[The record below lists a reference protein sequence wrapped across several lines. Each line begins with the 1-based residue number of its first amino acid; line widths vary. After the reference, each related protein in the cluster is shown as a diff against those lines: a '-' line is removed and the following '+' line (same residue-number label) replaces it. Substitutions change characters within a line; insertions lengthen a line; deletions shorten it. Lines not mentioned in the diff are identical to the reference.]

1 MNTLSI
7 ILLTHNRPHQAYE
20 AIQSILTQ
28 SNQQFRLI
36 VSDNSSDEELKKLI
50 ESHSINLPLSK
61 FKYLK
66 RDRVYNVVDHGN
78 LCLSEVDTNYF
89 CLFHDDDLMLPN
101 FVANFWN
108 ALNDYPSLTSCGMNA
123 FIEKRGEVNKL
134 FFQHHSGYIGPI
146 SPRSLVER
154 YFARHQ
160 LGIAPYPSYIYKK
173 SAMSGMCFRANDG
186 KYGDVIWL
194 LEMANRG
201 AMIWVNSPSMVYRL
215 HDGND
220 SLNESRKDRL
230 KFLAYLKKN
239 ISNFGVK
246 ILADY
251 RFFLYKKNL
260 PELILLKQYNLRAK
274 LLTSYMQHYRMIRWL
289 RLDQHLQL
297 ARKFLIRQIIKL
309 SKLIEPS

>member
-7 ILLTHNRPHQAYE
+7 ILLTHNRPYQAYE

-28 SNQQFRLI
+28 SDQQFRLI
-36 VSDNSSDEELKKLI
+36 ISDNSSGEELKKLV
-50 ESHSINLPLSK
+50 ESHLITLPVSK

-66 RDRVYNVVDHGN
+66 RDRVYNAVDHGN
-78 LCLSEVDTNYF
+78 LCLREVDTSFF

-101 FVANFWN
+101 FVANFWS
-108 ALNDYPSLTSCGMNA
+108 ALNDYPNLTSCGLNA
-123 FIEKRGEVNKL
+123 YIEKKGEVNKL
-134 FFQHHSGYIGPI
+134 FFQHHSRYLGPI
-146 SPRSLVER
+146 SAKNLVER

-173 SAMSGMCFRANDG
+173 SAMSGMSFKANDG

-194 LEMANRG
+194 LEMASRG
-201 AMIWVNSPSMVYRL
+201 AMIWVNSPSMIYRL

-220 SLNESRKDRL
+220 SLSESRKDRL

-239 ISNFGVK
+239 ISKFGVK

-260 PELILLKQYNLRAK
+260 PEMLLLKQYNLRAT
-274 LLTSYMQHYRMIRWL
+274 LLTSYVQYYRMSRWL
-289 RLDQHLQL
+289 RSDQHLQL
-297 ARKFLIRQIIKL
+297 IRKFLIRQLIKL
-309 SKLIEPS
+309 NKLIGSS